1 MITRVLTQ
9 ITIAILFSGNIFAQ
23 DTLPNPD
30 YEQWITNTLPKNWS
44 STNSLLP
51 PGNIV
56 CFQTTNSH
64 TGNYAVQLKTID
76 LDGMAVPGV
85 LTLGY
90 VGMGFT
96 AGGIAFTQKP
106 VSLKGYIRHPSYGD
120 EVMVI
125 AEFYKNGNPIG
136 SGFWSTTDSIGDYT
150 EFVAPIAFQSTESP
164 DTLNITIITDQN
176 QVGSSLQIDALEFEY
191 TTTSVKEKNSPSA
204 TLYPNP
210 CTDRL
215 FLSTLETDPEDILIY
230 DLSGQKIHLDSSIRS
245 GVIDV
250 TALPT
255 GIYIAELHF
264 QDAVLRKKFIKQ

>member
-1 MITRVLTQ
+1 MIARTLAQ
-9 ITIAILFSGNIFAQ
+9 ITMAILFSGNIFAQ

-30 YEQWITNTLPKNWS
+30 FEQWITNTIPNSWS
-44 STNSLLP
+44 STNTLLP

-56 CFQTTNSH
+56 CFRTTNSQ

-106 VSLKGYIRHPSYGD
+106 LSLKGYIRHPSYGD
-120 EVMVI
+120 EVMII
-125 AEFYKNGNPIG
+125 AEFYKNGNQIG

-150 EFVAPIAFQSTESP
+150 EFVAPIVFQSMDTP

-176 QVGSSLQIDALEFEY
+176 QA
-191 TTTSVKEKNSPSA
+191 
-204 TLYPNP
+204 
-210 CTDRL
+210 
-215 FLSTLETDPEDILIY
+215 
-230 DLSGQKIHLDSSIRS
+230 
-245 GVIDV
+245 
-250 TALPT
+250 
-255 GIYIAELHF
+255 
-264 QDAVLRKKFIKQ
+264 